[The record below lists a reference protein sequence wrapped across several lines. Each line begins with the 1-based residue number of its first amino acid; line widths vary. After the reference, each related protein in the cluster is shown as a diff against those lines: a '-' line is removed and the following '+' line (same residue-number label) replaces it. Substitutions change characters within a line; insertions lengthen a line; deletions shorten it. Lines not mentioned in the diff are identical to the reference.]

1 MADKTWRTYEEVAH
15 YLLDQ
20 FAEQFGLD
28 HVAPKQKVPGHESG
42 REIEID
48 AKGVKED
55 GVGFFIVECKKHKK
69 RLDTDKL
76 DAMAFR
82 IIDSGADGGIV
93 VSPMGLQ
100 AGAAKIATSQNIVS
114 VQLNRDANEFE
125 YVLRFLKNVMIGV
138 RDFIHFQ
145 DKATVVKVPAPTQQE
160 GMDPGA

>member
-1 MADKTWRTYEEVAH
+1 M
-15 YLLDQ
+15 
-20 FAEQFGLD
+20 
-28 HVAPKQKVPGHESG
+28 
-42 REIEID
+42 
-48 AKGVKED
+48 
-55 GVGFFIVECKKHKK
+55 GFFIVECKKHKK

-114 VQLNRDANEFE
+114 VHLNRDAKEFE

-138 RDFIHFQ
+138 RDFINFQ
-145 DKATVVKVPAPTQQE
+145 DKATAVKVLAPTQPE
-160 GMDPGA
+160 GTDSGA